1 MLELRKIISVS
12 HVVACPI
19 VYLLIYEWGWQGGV
33 FIVMKKD
40 HFLVFLAV

>member
-1 MLELRKIISVS
+1 MLELRKIRSVS

-19 VYLLIYEWGWQGGV
+19 VYLLIYVWGWQGGV
-33 FIVMKKD
+33 FIVTKKD